1 MFKKVY
7 VLLTIVLAV
16 AMLAGCAP
24 AAPAATT
31 APAAPAA
38 TTAPAAPAA
47 TTAPAAPAATTAP
60 AAPAAVDTSTL
71 PEELKNGLTF
81 PKLIDPPAELT
92 TKGPD
97 GNLATWYTKLSL
109 TAEEVAKIR
118 AMHLRVGWELIN
130 TSEWDNANL
139 TGFKDAA
146 KALNMEIVATANGDL
161 DPVKQKQNMENFATM
176 NLDIVSAQPW
186 DLDIASQ
193 WFDPLAKQGV
203 KLVFMSNVPK
213 GYEPGKQYVGAI
225 TDSLYDMGV
234 DSADMMAE
242 AIGGEGQVLSIE
254 VAGVNYVC
262 NTRDGAFKDTIKK
275 KYPKIQVVEVGGF
288 QKPDE
293 AGTITSALLTK
304 YPDVKGIYVSY
315 STPAISVLE
324 AAKSMNR
331 KDVKVITMDLDTT
344 ASLDMAQ
351 GGNISGIAVDLPY
364 LMGFGRAMIA
374 AYGVLGKPC
383 PDQCY
388 FTSPSYKGTRANLAD
403 AYLLSFGVPA
413 PQEVIDA
420 LAKK

>member
-1 MFKKVY
+1 M
-7 VLLTIVLAV
+7 
-16 AMLAGCAP
+16 
-24 AAPAATT
+24 
-31 APAAPAA
+31 
-38 TTAPAAPAA
+38 
-47 TTAPAAPAATTAP
+47 
-60 AAPAAVDTSTL
+60 
-71 PEELKNGLTF
+71 N
-81 PKLIDPPAELT
+81 
-92 TKGPD
+92 
-97 GNLATWYTKLSL
+97 
-109 TAEEVAKIR
+109 
-118 AMHLRVGWELIN
+118 LRVGWELIN

-146 KALNMEIVATANGDL
+146 ELLNMEIVATANGDL
-161 DPVKQKQNMENFATM
+161 DPVKQKGDMENFASM
-176 NLDIVSAQPW
+176 DLDIVSAQAW
-186 DLDIASQ
+186 DLEIASQ

-213 GYEPGKQYVGAI
+213 GYTPGKEYVGAI

-242 AIGGEGQVLSIE
+242 AIGSEGQVLSIE
-254 VAGVNYVC
+254 VAGVNYVT
-262 NTRDGAFKDTIKK
+262 NTRDGAFRDTIKS
-275 KYPKIQVVEVGGF
+275 KYPKIEIVEVGGF

-324 AAKSMNR
+324 AVKSMNR
-331 KDVKVITMDLDTT
+331 KDIKIITMDLDTT

-351 GGNISGIAVDLPY
+351 GGNIAGIAVDLPF
-364 LMGFGRAMIA
+364 LMGYGRALIA

-388 FTSPSYKGTRANLAD
+388 FTSPSFKATRENLAD

-413 PQEVIDA
+413 PQEVLDA
-420 LAKK
+420 LK

>member
-1 MFKKVY
+1 MFKKFH
-7 VLLTIVLAV
+7 VLLPILIVV
-16 AMLAGCAP
+16 AMIVGCAP

-31 APAAPAA
+31 APTEEVAAAGD
-38 TTAPAAPAA
+38 
-47 TTAPAAPAATTAP
+47 
-60 AAPAAVDTSTL
+60 VSTL
-71 PEELKNGLTF
+71 PDELKNGLTF
-81 PKLIDPPAELT
+81 PKLIDPPAQIT

-97 GNLATWYTKLSL
+97 GNVATWYTELSL
-109 TAEEVAKIR
+109 TPEEVAKVR
-118 AMHLRVGWELIN
+118 AMNLRVGWELIN

-146 KALNMEIVATANGDL
+146 EKLNMEIAATTNGDL
-161 DPVKQKQNMENFATM
+161 DPVKQKGDMENFASM
-176 NLDIVSAQPW
+176 DLDIVSAQAW
-186 DLDIASQ
+186 DLEIASQ

-213 GYEPGKQYVGAI
+213 GYTPGKEYVGAI

-242 AIGGEGQVLSIE
+242 AIGSEGQVLSIE
-254 VAGVNYVC
+254 VAGVNYVT
-262 NTRDGAFKDTIKK
+262 NTRDGAFRDTIKS
-275 KYPKIQVVEVGGF
+275 KYPKIEIVEVGGF

-324 AAKSMNR
+324 AVKSMNR
-331 KDVKVITMDLDTT
+331 KDIKIITMDLDTT

-351 GGNISGIAVDLPY
+351 GGNIAGIAVDLPF
-364 LMGFGRAMIA
+364 LMGYGRALIA

-388 FTSPSYKGTRANLAD
+388 FTSPSFKATRENLAD

-413 PQEVIDA
+413 PQEVLDA
-420 LAKK
+420 LK